1 MRSDIEKLITSR
13 PSWQLLQDKT
23 YQDMLTALDIANRER
38 DHASAKILE
47 EMLAQRKTAIFNGI
61 NPNMLE
67 GQP

>member
-23 YQDMLTALDIANRER
+23 YQDMLVALDIANRER

-47 EMLAQRKTAIFNGI
+47 EMIAERKTAIFNGI

>member
-23 YQDMLTALDIANRER
+23 YQDMLVALDIANRER